1 MQKKGRPQTIS
12 DDQIRHWHAK
22 YNGIWA
28 DIARN
33 ECESKDPD
41 AQKRF
46 AAKLRQR
53 ARSASLS
60 LKSLSTVGT
69 AQMTDGEIL
78 QMANDLLSDW
88 DRSNP
93 PTAGEAQYSPW
104 ARYARHIPWML
115 ERRLVEFGYEAR
127 TAKLRIELL
136 RSNGTLPKV
145 PEVSSPTA
153 QTVIQ
158 THLEAWIHENVAQAE
173 AFTKNMQLFEASSDN
188 GLGFLGTDAV
198 VVALDEMV
206 TMLEK
211 TGVRTPLN
219 DLVES
224 LRNYREAENTG
235 IDSKT
240 KAIEAG
246 MAANKMLEIGAVNPG
261 KRFNRRKK
269 YNKK

>member
-33 ECESKDPD
+33 ECESRDPD

-46 AAKLRQR
+46 AAKLRKR
-53 ARSASLS
+53 AASLS

-69 AQMTDGEIL
+69 AQMTDAEIL
-78 QMANDLLSDW
+78 QIANDLLSDW
-88 DRSNP
+88 DKSNP
-93 PTAGEAQYSPW
+93 PTADEDQYSPW

-136 RSNGTLPKV
+136 HSNGTLPKV
-145 PEVSSPTA
+145 SEVSSRTA
-153 QTVIQ
+153 QNVIQ
-158 THLEAWIHENVAQAE
+158 AHLKARIDDNRAQAE

-188 GLGFLGTDAV
+188 GLGFLATDPV

-206 TMLEK
+206 TMLEEA
-211 TGVRTPLN
+211 GIRTPLN

-224 LRNYREAENTG
+224 LRNYRQAENTG
-235 IDSKT
+235 INSKPR
-240 KAIEAG
+240 AIEVG
-246 MAANKMLEIGAVNPG
+246 MVANKMLEIGAVTPG

-269 YNKK
+269 YGS